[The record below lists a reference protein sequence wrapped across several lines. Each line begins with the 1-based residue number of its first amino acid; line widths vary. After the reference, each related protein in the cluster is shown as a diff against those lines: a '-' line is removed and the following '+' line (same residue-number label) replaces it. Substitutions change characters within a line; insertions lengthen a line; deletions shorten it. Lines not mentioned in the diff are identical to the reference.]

1 MKQKLNIGFVVTYS
15 GRWPKELPEKRN
27 REYGDWLEA
36 NLKEASVI
44 RASVMGCSRET
55 VEQVTKE
62 FKEQEVDVIVMVY
75 GAFTGD
81 DVASYLTEMLK
92 VPIILWAPY
101 EVPLRRMTDFIPMPS
116 VL

>member
-55 VEQVTKE
+55 VDKGIQ
-62 FKEQEVDVIVMVY
+62 
-75 GAFTGD
+75 GTG
-81 DVASYLTEMLK
+81 S
-92 VPIILWAPY
+92 
-101 EVPLRRMTDFIPMPS
+101 
-116 VL
+116 